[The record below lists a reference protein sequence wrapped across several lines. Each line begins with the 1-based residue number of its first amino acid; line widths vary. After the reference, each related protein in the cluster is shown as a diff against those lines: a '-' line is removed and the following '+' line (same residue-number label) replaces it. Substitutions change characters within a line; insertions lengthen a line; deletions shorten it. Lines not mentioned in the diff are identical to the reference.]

1 MIKRILENRLLL
13 GIILPV
19 LIIGGFFSIMI
30 TQFFLPPIVTLLRD
44 RSDATLIHASNMGIS
59 ICEERFNDILEL
71 RMEDNSEMNAASKK
85 EAIEQTLK
93 ISQVFPGVQ
102 VLIVDR
108 DWKIIDSS
116 FKISGDRFEFQG
128 SPKNKNGILS
138 QNLGKTHVRLHS
150 KFFPY
155 WQWNV
160 VTIIFEDDYMRPI
173 LIAKRIVSFG
183 TFGVLLVVLITLLV
197 LFIWRINRP
206 LKKIILATEEISK
219 GNLNPISVKGKD
231 EISQVSLAFN
241 SMIHSLIQD
250 KEKIDSVVRE
260 LKTSEEQYKVV
271 TEFSLANIAMI
282 QKDEYIFANKRM
294 LQTLGFDFQD
304 FIGMKFWEIFY
315 QKDSDWVK
323 KRILALKKGELDL
336 DPFECRVLSKNG
348 NQLWFELLAT
358 RIPYQEKNVIL
369 IHAIEITAKKSE
381 QVKREK
387 LEEKLSRAQKMEAV
401 GALAGGVAHDLN
413 NILSGIVGYPDLI
426 LLDMAKDD
434 PLREPIETIQKS
446 GQRAAEIVQDMLTLA
461 RRGVAI
467 TGIVNM
473 NKIISDYLT
482 SPEYDKLTSFHHE
495 VKVES
500 HLETGLLNIK
510 GSNVHLS
517 KTIMNLVSNASE
529 SMPDGGKI
537 IISTKNQYVDIP
549 IGSYDTVI
557 EGEYVVVTVSDNGI
571 GIPPEDSEKIFE
583 PFYTKKVMGRSGTG
597 LGMAVV
603 WGTVKDHNGYI
614 DMYSD
619 IGNGTRFSL
628 YFPVTRELSTPDQ
641 SIFSFEQSKGNGE
654 KILVVDDIEQ
664 QRDIASKM
672 LEQLGYS
679 VSAVSSG
686 EEAVQYMKKKSADI
700 LVLDMIMDPGIDG
713 LETYKRILE
722 LHPNQKAIIASGF
735 SETDRVKDAQRLG
748 AGKYIRKPYTIES
761 LGLAVKQELER

>member
-13 GIILPV
+13 GTILPV
-19 LIIGGFFSIMI
+19 LIIGVLFSIMI
-30 TQFFLPPIVTLLRD
+30 TQFFLPPIITLLRD
-44 RSDATLIHASNMGIS
+44 RSDAALKHASNMGIS

-85 EAIEQTLK
+85 EAIEQTIK
-93 ISQVFPGVQ
+93 ISQIIPGIQ
-102 VLIVDR
+102 ILIVDK
-108 DWKIIDSS
+108 DWKIIASS
-116 FKISGDRFEFQG
+116 FKISGDRFEFQT

-138 QNLGKTHVRLHS
+138 QNLGKTRVRLHS
-150 KFFPY
+150 QFFPY

-160 VTIIFEDDYMRPI
+160 VSIIFEDDYMRPI

-183 TFGVLLVVLITLLV
+183 TFGVLLVALITLLV

-206 LKKIILATEEISK
+206 LKKIIRATEEIAK
-219 GNLNPISVKGKD
+219 GNLNPISVKGEN

-241 SMIHSLIQD
+241 SMIHSLIRD
-250 KEKIDSVVRE
+250 KEKISAAVRE
-260 LKTSEEQYKVV
+260 LKTSEEQYKVL
-271 TEFSLANIAMI
+271 TESSLANIAMI
-282 QKDEYIFANKRM
+282 QKDEYVFANKRM
-294 LQTLGFDFQD
+294 LQSLDFDFQD
-304 FIGMKFWEIFY
+304 FIGMKFWEIFH

-323 KRILALKKGELDL
+323 KRILALKKGGLDI

-348 NQLWFELLAT
+348 RQLWFEMLAT
-358 RIPYQEKNVIL
+358 RIPYREKNAIL
-369 IHAIEITAKKSE
+369 IHAIDITAKKSE
-381 QVKREK
+381 QVKRKK
-387 LEEKLSRAQKMEAV
+387 LEKKLSRAHKMEAV

-426 LLDMAKDD
+426 LLDMAEDD
-434 PLREPIETIQKS
+434 QLRKPIEAIKKS

-467 TGIVNM
+467 TGIVNID
-473 NKIISDYLT
+473 KIISDYLT
-482 SPEYDKLTSFHHE
+482 SPEYVKLTSFHPE
-495 VKVES
+495 VKVET
-500 HLETGLLNIK
+500 HFETDILNIK

-517 KTIMNLVSNASE
+517 KTIMNLVSNAAE

-537 IISTKNQYVDIP
+537 IISTKNQYIDTP

-571 GIPPEDSEKIFE
+571 GILPEDSEKIFE

-641 SIFSFEQSKGNGE
+641 SIFSFERGKGNGE
-654 KILVVDDIEQ
+654 KILVVDDIEEQ
-664 QRDIASKM
+664 LDIASQM
-672 LEQLGYS
+672 LEQLGYC
-679 VSAVSSG
+679 VSAASSG

-722 LHPNQKAIIASGF
+722 LHPKQKAIIASGF
-735 SETDRVKDAQRLG
+735 SETDRVKNAQRLG
-748 AGKYIRKPYTIES
+748 AGKYIKKPYTIES
-761 LGLAVKQELER
+761 LGLAVKQELEN